1 MAKKKT
7 ASDSSLVDI
16 FDFIA
21 KPAGLPQRGICALVG
36 NEPFLVSE
44 ARSAIAHTLGSEN
57 DDPIRVFDPDQQT
70 VNWSDVNDEINTRS
84 LFGGDGPRIAI
95 VQDADSF
102 VTANRD
108 RLESLAQS
116 TSIQGLLVLCVTKW
130 PANTKLAKLVA
141 EHGIAIDCRLPTI
154 KRGSNSY
161 PDEQKISKWILRRA
175 KHHGIQLDSDA
186 ALLLQ
191 QITEHSF
198 GLMEQELRKLALYI
212 EADQSVSVEDVQSI
226 VGGWAK
232 QTSWQVVDLAAEGRA
247 GEALTE
253 LDRLLQSGEHPAALF
268 GSISWSLRRYAT
280 ATRVFIDAE
289 QRGSRPSLEKSLTAA
304 GFYGNQIKNAVPH
317 LKQMGRDRA
326 GQLYKWLL
334 QTDLDLKNQFSS
346 PARWHLPLESLILRL
361 ARQPK
366 TR

>member
-1 MAKKKT
+1 MARKKN
-7 ASDSSLVDI
+7 ASDSSLREV
-16 FDFIA
+16 FDFLA
-21 KPAGLPQRGICALVG
+21 KPTGFPQRGICVLVG
-36 NEPFLVSE
+36 NEPFLLSE
-44 ARSAIAHTLGSEN
+44 ARSAISHALGSEN
-57 DDPIRVFDPDQQT
+57 DDPIRVFDPDQQA

-84 LFGGDGPRIAI
+84 LFGGDGPRIAV

-116 TSIQGLLVLCVTKW
+116 TSIQGLLLLCVTKW
-130 PANTKLAKLVA
+130 PSNTKLAKLVA
-141 EHGIAIDCRLPTI
+141 EHGLAIDCRLPTI
-154 KRGSNSY
+154 KRGSNAY
-161 PDEQKISKWILRRA
+161 PDEQKISKWILKRA
-175 KHHGIQLDSDA
+175 KRHGIQLDTDA
-186 ALLLQ
+186 ASLLQ

-198 GLMEQELRKLALYI
+198 GLMEQKLKKLTLYI
-212 EADQSVSVEDVQSI
+212 ESDHTVSIEDVQSI

-280 ATRVFIDAE
+280 ATRVFLDAE
-289 QRGSRPSLEKSLTAA
+289 LRGRRPSLEKALTAA

-361 ARQPK
+361 ARQSK
-366 TR
+366 TH

>member
-7 ASDSSLVDI
+7 ASDSNVLEV
-16 FDFIA
+16 FDFLA
-21 KPAGLPQRGICALVG
+21 KPAGLPERGVCALVG
-36 NEPFLVSE
+36 NEPFLLRE
-44 ARSAIAHTLGSEN
+44 ARNAIAAKLTTGD

-84 LFGGDGPRIAI
+84 LFGGDGPRIAV

-108 RLESLAQS
+108 RLEGLTQS
-116 TSIQGLLVLCVTKW
+116 TSIQGLLILCVNKW
-130 PANTKLAKLVA
+130 PSNTKLAKLVA
-141 EHGIAIDCRLPTI
+141 EHGLTIDCRVPTI

-161 PDEQKISKWILRRA
+161 PDEKKISKWIVTRA
-175 KHHGIQLDSDA
+175 KHHGVSIDQDA
-186 ALLLQ
+186 SLLLQ
-191 QITEHSF
+191 QLTEHSF
-198 GLMEQELRKLALYI
+198 GLMEQELKKLALY
-212 EADQSVSVEDVQSI
+212 ADDKQTLTVEDVQPI

-247 GEALTE
+247 DEALTE

-280 ATRVFIDAE
+280 ATRVFLDAE
-289 QRGSRPSLEKSLTAA
+289 RNGQRPSLEKSLTAA
-304 GFYGNQIKNAVPH
+304 GFYGNQVKSAVPH
-317 LKQMGRDRA
+317 LKQMGRERA
-326 GQLYKWLL
+326 GHLYKWLL
-334 QTDLDLKNQFSS
+334 QADLDLKNQFSS

-361 ARQPK
+361 ARQ
-366 TR
+366 TRR